1 MSIQIIFFIGVVV
14 FGVFFIGVMLIP
26 GESKNTNKH
35 KIETDTMDY
44 DGASLTINTS
54 TINIYFKIESRKVIE
69 IN

>member
-44 DGASLTINTS
+44 DGEGN
-54 TINIYFKIESRKVIE
+54 FGKIPNK
-69 IN
+69 N

>member
-35 KIETDTMDY
+35 KIETYTMDY
-44 DGASLTINTS
+44 DGAGNFGRIPNKNSQ
-54 TINIYFKIESRKVIE
+54 KK
-69 IN
+69 

>member
-1 MSIQIIFFIGVVV
+1 MSIQIIFFIGVIV

-44 DGASLTINTS
+44 DGTGNFGRVPNKNS
-54 TINIYFKIESRKVIE
+54 KKK
-69 IN
+69 